1 MINKKRKRVS
11 DEGENG
17 NQDVQASA
25 QSGAGSD
32 VIAPHKFTRKE
43 RRHLKKEMRRIK
55 PLWRR
60 VSWQFVKTFL
70 IRVPLVII
78 AIIAVTLL
86 TLKIYLTPVTV
97 QKLAT
102 SIFAD
107 MSYGSLK
114 LDVAGFDIYRG
125 FDIRNIVVR
134 SGPDFN
140 YEKVFEMERF
150 VFRYSFFRIF
160 TGSIRLPE
168 IGLYRPRVY
177 LKEKNGK
184 WNVASLMKPSV
195 VREEPEEEEDGETP
209 DEISLPVSV
218 DFLLNFYLDDLRVYA
233 RGADFSAQMQGLS
246 FNANIDIPPFKKI
259 PLSVHAVKLF
269 KTMRFELNP
278 SGKMDVSFYS
288 NGAAT
293 SPELVLNW
301 TLIFEN
307 GEKPVFNSNL
317 AFGAKR
323 MPLRLKDKVFSPLD
337 FMVSYDIF
345 LNPVEDSVRINDL
358 IVTFRG
364 SNWIRLGGTV
374 SSVTKKQVL
383 MIDMK
388 ESRIPLGDVYPY
400 YVLMTGDSST
410 KFSGNVSL
418 MPLSVRGTVENPDVK
433 GGLNL
438 KNIYFR
444 IPGTEASIPSLLADY
459 YASGPMSRMEL
470 GLGIKAPYIA
480 YVIDGSKSGG
490 NGLRFNTGIT
500 ALEGF
505 KIFRINSM
513 SLDFYDPGSNKAALS
528 LAMNGEVNTA
538 ASVAGWLNL
547 SRLRFDAVPLKEMV
561 PARFRKSINS
571 IPLKKPVN
579 LGLVTK
585 FYMGDELVNA
595 NLDLSASVPDY
606 GVEDLKLSASVKQE
620 TKKQRVTVNHLTL
633 GSRTMNLLLAVNGT
647 VDLKKSPISGSDLK
661 ISLELDNSS
670 MKNIFGPWATSGR
683 MKLAAGMKGDLDTGV
698 VKGTLVFEGFNLK
711 NDEMMLSM
719 NGLDMNFPFEYEL
732 AARKGTESILT
743 ITQKQV
749 IESEHFREKP
759 NFTIKSFSFK
769 HPARERKI
777 EYMRD
782 FSAHMYFRENVFR
795 IADLKASVMDGSLY
809 ARSVMF
815 NLADFKRHH
824 MEFDL
829 VLDATNIN
837 IGRMDEPDYSKK
849 IPEDAEL
856 SLSANFSGKGL
867 NINRELTVSGYINI
881 YEIGVEFANRLMKGL
896 SQEKGKSK
904 LGQPVQFIVDNSMGV
919 ESFDFKLDK
928 GLAYPTVKL
937 WRKVISVLAVV
948 DRSEVRFDR
957 IRVQEYLRKVA
968 EE

>member
-383 MIDMK
+383 KIDMK

>member
-278 SGKMDVSFYS
+278 SGKMY
-288 NGAAT
+288 
-293 SPELVLNW
+293 
-301 TLIFEN
+301 
-307 GEKPVFNSNL
+307 
-317 AFGAKR
+317 
-323 MPLRLKDKVFSPLD
+323 
-337 FMVSYDIF
+337 
-345 LNPVEDSVRINDL
+345 
-358 IVTFRG
+358 
-364 SNWIRLGGTV
+364 
-374 SSVTKKQVL
+374 
-383 MIDMK
+383 
-388 ESRIPLGDVYPY
+388 
-400 YVLMTGDSST
+400 
-410 KFSGNVSL
+410 
-418 MPLSVRGTVENPDVK
+418 
-433 GGLNL
+433 
-438 KNIYFR
+438 
-444 IPGTEASIPSLLADY
+444 
-459 YASGPMSRMEL
+459 
-470 GLGIKAPYIA
+470 
-480 YVIDGSKSGG
+480 
-490 NGLRFNTGIT
+490 
-500 ALEGF
+500 
-505 KIFRINSM
+505 
-513 SLDFYDPGSNKAALS
+513 
-528 LAMNGEVNTA
+528 
-538 ASVAGWLNL
+538 
-547 SRLRFDAVPLKEMV
+547 
-561 PARFRKSINS
+561 
-571 IPLKKPVN
+571 
-579 LGLVTK
+579 
-585 FYMGDELVNA
+585 
-595 NLDLSASVPDY
+595 
-606 GVEDLKLSASVKQE
+606 
-620 TKKQRVTVNHLTL
+620 
-633 GSRTMNLLLAVNGT
+633 
-647 VDLKKSPISGSDLK
+647 
-661 ISLELDNSS
+661 
-670 MKNIFGPWATSGR
+670 
-683 MKLAAGMKGDLDTGV
+683 
-698 VKGTLVFEGFNLK
+698 
-711 NDEMMLSM
+711 
-719 NGLDMNFPFEYEL
+719 
-732 AARKGTESILT
+732 
-743 ITQKQV
+743 
-749 IESEHFREKP
+749 
-759 NFTIKSFSFK
+759 
-769 HPARERKI
+769 
-777 EYMRD
+777 
-782 FSAHMYFRENVFR
+782 
-795 IADLKASVMDGSLY
+795 
-809 ARSVMF
+809 
-815 NLADFKRHH
+815 
-824 MEFDL
+824 
-829 VLDATNIN
+829 
-837 IGRMDEPDYSKK
+837 
-849 IPEDAEL
+849 
-856 SLSANFSGKGL
+856 
-867 NINRELTVSGYINI
+867 
-881 YEIGVEFANRLMKGL
+881 
-896 SQEKGKSK
+896 
-904 LGQPVQFIVDNSMGV
+904 
-919 ESFDFKLDK
+919 
-928 GLAYPTVKL
+928 
-937 WRKVISVLAVV
+937 
-948 DRSEVRFDR
+948 VRF
-957 IRVQEYLRKVA
+957 Y
-968 EE
+968 